1 MKNILLTLMVFGS
14 FGAFAD
20 SFENRILTFYQD
32 HELKLASGEVKENP
46 GDYNYLGISYLN
58 GFFEHKDSGKKYWA
72 YFEANAE
79 KACTYFTKSS
89 QLGSELGKGLLG
101 ILFLNGKGCKKDLSR
116 AIELLRPVRLS
127 YIDTASSFGLAIHE
141 LIRSN
146 DSFATNKNIQE
157 MIESLKFGAEN
168 NQIPA
173 LNALYQIHNEGRF
186 LSRDENLANQYRANA
201 KKLINEKIRLQE
213 AINEASNNVLNLS
226 SIEESQQKIGDRKKF
241 IFSLGALASAYY
253 FSQPAYN
260 NSVCTVGCSPP
271 STVDLINWGIL

>member
-1 MKNILLTLMVFGS
+1 MVFGS

-20 SFENRILTFYQD
+20 SFEKRILTFYQD
-32 HELKLASGEVKENP
+32 YESKLISGDVKENA

-58 GFFEHKDSGKKYWA
+58 GFFEHKEDGKKYWA

-79 KACTYFTKSS
+79 KACSYFTKSF
-89 QLGSELGKGLLG
+89 QLESELGKGLLG
-101 ILFLNGKGCKKDLSR
+101 ILVLNGKGCKKDLSR

-127 YIDTASSFGLAIHE
+127 YTDTASSFGLAIHE
-141 LIRSN
+141 LIRN
-146 DSFATNKNIQE
+146 DESFASNKNIQD
-157 MIESLKFGAEN
+157 MIESLEFGAKN

-173 LNALYQIHNEGRF
+173 LNALYQIYNEGRF
-186 LSRDENLANQYRANA
+186 INRDENLANQYRTNA
-201 KKLINEKIRLQE
+201 KKLINEKIRLHE
-213 AINEASNNVLNLS
+213 AIKEASNNVLNLS

-241 IFSLGALASAYY
+241 IFRLGALASAFY

-271 STVDLINWGIL
+271 TTVDLINWGIL